1 MISRS
6 AVVQEMLNLFDQPSY
21 LEIGVDYGQTF
32 GALSA
37 TYKTAVDP
45 DFKFTPP
52 DNTANVEFY
61 RATSDEYFASFC
73 PVGKYFDVVYVDGLH
88 IFEQVLRDLLN
99 AALRLTR
106 GGVIIIDDILPA
118 SYQSA
123 MPLINEAFQV
133 RDQLALDHPSLKNDN
148 TWMGDVYKLAFFIE
162 TFMQQFSYA
171 TVQENHGQLIVWSSV
186 RPVPALIPRNIHDV
200 ANLEFADTVL
210 KRSVFQIRPIQDIV
224 QEVRAAKDRMSGGI
238 NKKAAVNGTARS
250 RR

>member
-1 MISRS
+1 MINRS
-6 AVVQEMLNLFDQPSY
+6 AVIQQVLDLFDQPSY
-21 LEIGVDYGQTF
+21 LEIGVDHGQTF

-37 TYKTAVDP
+37 AHKTAVDP
-45 DFKFTPP
+45 DFKFIPP
-52 DNTANVEFY
+52 DNTATIEFC
-61 RATSDEYFASFC
+61 RATSDEYFAKFC
-73 PVGKYFDVVYVDGLH
+73 PTGRYFDVVYIDGLH

-99 AALRLTR
+99 AALRLAP

-133 RDQLALDHPSLKNDN
+133 RDRLALDHPSLRNDN

-162 TFMQQFSYA
+162 TFMQQLSYA

-186 RPVPALIPRNIHDV
+186 RPVPALIPRSMRDI
-200 ANLEFADTVL
+200 AMLEFADTVL
-210 KRSVFQIRPIQDIV
+210 RRSVFQIRPIHDIIQDI
-224 QEVRAAKDRMSGGI
+224 RIAKDRMSNGVG
-238 NKKAAVNGTARS
+238 KKAVANGTARS

>member
-1 MISRS
+1 MIDRS
-6 AVVQEMLNLFDQPSY
+6 AVVQQMLNLSDQPSY
-21 LEIGVDYGQTF
+21 LEIGVDHGQTF

-37 TYKTAVDP
+37 AHKTAVDP

-52 DNTANVEFY
+52 DSTANVEFH
-61 RATSDEYFASFC
+61 RATSDEYFANLC
-73 PVGKYFDVVYVDGLH
+73 PIGRYFDVVYIDGLH

-99 AALRLTR
+99 AVLRLTP
-106 GGVIIIDDILPA
+106 GGVIIIDDIVPA

-133 RDQLALDHPSLKNDN
+133 RDRLALDHPSLRNDN

-162 TFMQQFSYA
+162 TFMQQLSYA

-186 RPVPALIPRNIHDV
+186 RPVPALIPRSMRDI
-200 ANLEFADTVL
+200 ATLEFADTVL
-210 KRSVFQIRPIQDIV
+210 HRSVFQIRPIQDIV
-224 QEVRAAKDRMSGGI
+224 QDVRVAKDRISAAV
-238 NKKAAVNGTARS
+238 NKKVAANGTARN